1 MFKQADKE
9 LIEEMGW
16 QDLPQELQA
25 EQLNTFY
32 ATLQIK
38 IGLALEH
45 ALSDKQ
51 LLEFE
56 KVNAKGDDAA
66 TTAWLQ
72 QAIPNYDQIA
82 NKELSVL
89 KQDLKRTS
97 AQFKK
102 AIETAAD

>member
-1 MFKQADKE
+1 MLSKKDQE

-16 QDLPQELQA
+16 QDLSQELQV

-82 NKELSVL
+82 NKELSAL
-89 KQDLKRTS
+89 KQDLKRAST
-97 AQFKK
+97 QFKK
-102 AIETAAD
+102 VIETAAD